1 MNISVRTLR
10 SYWQITPLSL
20 VLLCFLVFPIL
31 TIVIVSFWDFNAY
44 QLLPDF
50 TFDNYAYSLT
60 SDVTLKAY
68 INTFFYAIATWLI
81 TLTLGFTVAYYLA
94 FHIESNLMRN
104 LLFILCTIPFLTSN
118 IIRMISWIPLLG
130 RNGLVNGLLTGS
142 GMVDQPVE
150 WLLYSDFSVILAF
163 VHLYTLFMVVP
174 IFNAMTRIDKK
185 LIEAA
190 MDAGASTLQTIFLV
204 IVPLCRSGIVI
215 GTVFILTLVMGDFI
229 TVRLMSGGLSAS
241 VGVLIYNEISLL
253 QYPAAAAD
261 AVILLITILII
272 FSILFRFVDIKKE
285 L

>member
-1 MNISVRTLR
+1 MNTPVRTFR
-10 SYWQITPLSL
+10 SYWQVAPLSL

-50 TFDNYAYSLT
+50 TFDNYAFSLT

-68 INTFFYAIATWLI
+68 LNTFFYAIATWLI
-81 TLTLGFTVAYYLA
+81 TLILGFTVAYYLA

>member
-1 MNISVRTLR
+1 MNTPVRTFR
-10 SYWQITPLSL
+10 SYWQVAPLSL

-50 TFDNYAYSLT
+50 TFDNYAFSLT

-68 INTFFYAIATWLI
+68 LNTFFYAIATWLI
-81 TLTLGFTVAYYLA
+81 TLILGFMVAYYLA

>member
-142 GMVDQPVE
+142 GMVDHPVE

-204 IVPLCRSGIVI
+204 IVPLCKSGIVV

-261 AVILLITILII
+261 AVILLMTILTI

>member
-1 MNISVRTLR
+1 MNTPVRTFR
-10 SYWQITPLSL
+10 SYWQVAPLSL

-50 TFDNYAYSLT
+50 TFDNYAFSLT

-68 INTFFYAIATWLI
+68 LNTFFYAIATWLI
-81 TLTLGFTVAYYLA
+81 TLILGFTVAYYLA

-215 GTVFILTLVMGDFI
+215 GTVFILTLVMGDII
-229 TVRLMSGGLSAS
+229 TVRLISGGLSAS

-261 AVILLITILII
+261 AVILLMTILTI